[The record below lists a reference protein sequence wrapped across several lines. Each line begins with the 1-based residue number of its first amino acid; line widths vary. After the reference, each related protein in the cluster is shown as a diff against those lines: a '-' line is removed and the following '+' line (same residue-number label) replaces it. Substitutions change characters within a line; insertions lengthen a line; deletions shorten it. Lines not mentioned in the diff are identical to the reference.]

1 MVIAVP
7 FAARS
12 VTNLD
17 ATGDV
22 WFGHGSSA
30 RLYRLTL
37 EGDTLF
43 ETVWT
48 GDAAPVTSEDLTEWE
63 SSQAVEQFKAIGGT
77 LDLARIPTDKPYF
90 DDVILDREGYVW
102 LGVPAGQAQTV
113 FAVLDTDGRYLGRLQ
128 VDGMEREVYLRPV
141 VRNGRVYW
149 VGRDE
154 LDVQRVYVY
163 TIDR

>member
-1 MVIAVP
+1 
-7 FAARS
+7 
-12 VTNLD
+12 
-17 ATGDV
+17 
-22 WFGHGSSA
+22 
-30 RLYRLTL
+30 
-37 EGDTLF
+37 
-43 ETVWT
+43 
-48 GDAAPVTSEDLTEWE
+48 
-63 SSQAVEQFKAIGGT
+63 
-77 LDLARIPTDKPYF
+77 
-90 DDVILDREGYVW
+90 
-102 LGVPAGQAQTV
+102 V